1 MARRPDEVGRIR
13 RFVGWLFGAPFREL
27 PPEFGDAVPSELRV
41 FEAQAEEIQYHSQG
55 KVPTT
60 LAEHPASPNE

>member
-60 LAEHPASPNE
+60 PAEHPASPNE